1 MSGNYRGLSGQTV
14 ALVTAGASG
23 IGRAIA
29 AALVAQGCRV
39 HVCDISEDA
48 LARFR
53 SDFPGATAT
62 LADVSNP
69 FEVERLFAE
78 LQRVAGRLDVLV
90 NNAGIA
96 GPTAPVESIGI
107 ADWDHAA
114 ACWSCCLA

>member
-29 AALVAQGCRV
+29 AALAAQGCRM
-39 HVCDISEDA
+39 HVCDISAEA

-53 SDFPGATAT
+53 SEFPGATAT
-62 LADVSNP
+62 LADVSKP
-69 FEVERLFAE
+69 ADVARLFAE
-78 LQRVAGRLDVLV
+78 LQGATGRLDVLV

-107 ADWDHAA
+107 ADWD
-114 ACWSCCLA
+114 